1 MKIYASELLDKQ
13 EPKQEAPVIS
23 SESEVLEEVT
33 KIEETEVV
41 DEKADKFIIKLN
53 DLWLKS
59 FRPYLKTPNRT
70 EAILLDL
77 KVAESYLPLISLYR
91 KIKGSIE
98 KA

>member
-41 DEKADKFIIKLN
+41 DERVVIKLG

-59 FRPYLKTPNRT
+59 FRPYLKTPDRT
-70 EAILLDL
+70 EAVLLDL
-77 KVAESYLPLISLYR
+77 RVAESYLPFIRLYR
-91 KIKGSIE
+91 KIKGSIK